1 MKKSLIIEWLCIS
14 SSKIFLQEHR
24 FQKYV
29 DMIYLCMWKYKY
41 YIIFHRSTS
50 TKMTSKNPISIIPTR
65 CFQTSLCI
73 GTPLGI
79 MTSLIDPHLMCI
91 PLKIKVKY
99 NYKNMINLTTIV
111 LLQYIE
117 IYIENK
123 ISIHYY
129 NLNDFA

>member
-1 MKKSLIIEWLCIS
+1 MNI
-14 SSKIFLQEHR
+14 
-24 FQKYV
+24 
-29 DMIYLCMWKYKY
+29 
-41 YIIFHRSTS
+41 
-50 TKMTSKNPISIIPTR
+50 KNPINIISTR
-65 CFQTSLCI
+65 CFQTSLCV

-79 MTSLIDPHLMCI
+79 MASLIDPHLTCI
-91 PLKIKVKY
+91 SLKIKV
-99 NYKNMINLTTIV
+99 NYKNMINQENVEL

>member
-1 MKKSLIIEWLCIS
+1 
-14 SSKIFLQEHR
+14 
-24 FQKYV
+24 
-29 DMIYLCMWKYKY
+29 
-41 YIIFHRSTS
+41 
-50 TKMTSKNPISIIPTR
+50 MTSKNPISIISTR
-65 CFQTSLCI
+65 CFQTNLCI

-79 MTSLIDPHLMCI
+79 MASLIDPHLMCI
-91 PLKIKVKY
+91 PLKIKV
-99 NYKNMINLTTIV
+99 NYLNMINKEDVEL

>member
-1 MKKSLIIEWLCIS
+1 
-14 SSKIFLQEHR
+14 
-24 FQKYV
+24 
-29 DMIYLCMWKYKY
+29 
-41 YIIFHRSTS
+41 
-50 TKMTSKNPISIIPTR
+50 MTSKNPISIISTR
-65 CFQTSLCI
+65 CFQTNLCI

-79 MTSLIDPHLMCI
+79 MASLIDPHLMCI
-91 PLKIKVKY
+91 PLKIKV
-99 NYKNMINLTTIV
+99 NYLNMINQENVTTIV